1 MDIVKKTVMGA
12 VAGAVLGLMQLSIST
27 IRNSSKRSKIVS
39 QFNKNYPYVQ
49 QHSDLNYC
57 LQQLQDYAMYDRDG
71 SFDKLF
77 EFCNQLIH
85 VYEEFRQNKDQVSSK
100 QIILMSHKVFQNG
113 RQVKQAVEDVQTQIL
128 MGRPQDHKTLAET
141 VQLVQKI
148 ADDVWFNTYME
159 CQTLI

>member
-1 MDIVKKTVMGA
+1 MDILKKTVMGA
-12 VAGAVLGLMQLSIST
+12 VAGAALGLMQLSIST
-27 IRNSSKRSKIVS
+27 IQNSSKQSRVIS
-39 QFNKNYPYVQ
+39 QFNKKYPYVQ
-49 QHSDLNYC
+49 LHSDLNYC
-57 LQQLQDYAMYDRDG
+57 LQQLQDYAMYDSDG

-77 EFCNQLIH
+77 KFCDDLIH
-85 VYEEFRQNKDQVSSK
+85 EYEDFKKNKNQVSSK
-100 QIILMSHKVFQNG
+100 HIILMSHKVFQNG
-113 RQVKQAVEDVQTQIL
+113 RHVKQAVEDVQTQIL